1 MNKTINVRGQII
13 DLSVPRVMG
22 VLNIT
27 PDSFYKGSRLGNETE
42 ILNRASEMLQSGAD
56 ILDVGGYSSRPGADD
71 ITEKAELERVSGA
84 LSILRR
90 EFPSAILSLDTYRS
104 SIADIGIREYGV
116 DIINDISGGSLDN
129 EMFGII
135 AEHNVPYVIMHM
147 KGNPQN
153 MQNNPV
159 YEDIMTEIIKWFSE
173 KKQELVLRGVKD
185 IIIDPGFGFGK
196 TVEHNFILLNNLEH
210 FSILDLPVLAGL
222 SRKSMIWKTLG
233 IRPEE
238 SLNGTTVLN
247 TIALMKGISILRV
260 HDVAEAVE
268 AVRLVRWL
276 HGS

>member
-1 MNKTINVRGQII
+1 MSSTINVRGQLI

-27 PDSFYKGSRLGNETE
+27 PDSFYRGSRLGNETE

-56 ILDVGGYSSRPGADD
+56 ILDIGGYSSRPGADD
-71 ITEKAELERVSGA
+71 ITEEEELERVSGA
-84 LSILRR
+84 LRILRR
-90 EFPSAILSLDTYRS
+90 EFPSAILSLDTFRS

-129 EMFGII
+129 EMFAII

-153 MQNNPV
+153 MQNDPV
-159 YEDIMTEIIKWFSE
+159 YEDIMAEIIKWFSE

-185 IIIDPGFGFGK
+185 IIIDPGSGFGK
-196 TVEHNFILLNNLEH
+196 TIEHNFIILNNLER

-233 IRPEE
+233 IRPED

-247 TIALMKGISILRV
+247 TIALLKGISILRV

-268 AVRLVRWL
+268 AVRLVSRL
-276 HGS
+276 QGS

>member
-1 MNKTINVRGQII
+1 MSSTINVRGQLI
-13 DLSVPRVMG
+13 DLTVPRVMG

-27 PDSFYKGSRLGNETE
+27 PDSFYGGSRLGNETE

-56 ILDVGGYSSRPGADD
+56 ILDIGGYSSRPGADD
-71 ITEKAELERVSGA
+71 ITEEEELERVSGA
-84 LSILRR
+84 LRILRR
-90 EFPSAILSLDTYRS
+90 EFPSAILSLDTFRS

-129 EMFGII
+129 EMFEII
-135 AEHNVPYVIMHM
+135 AKHNVPYVIMHM

-153 MQNNPV
+153 MQNDPV
-159 YEDIMTEIIKWFSE
+159 YEDIMAEIIKWFSE
-173 KKQELVLRGVKD
+173 KKQELVLMGVKD

-196 TVEHNFILLNNLEH
+196 TIEHNFILLNNLEQ
-210 FSILDLPVLAGL
+210 FSILDLPVLTGL

-247 TIALMKGISILRV
+247 TIALLKGISILRV

-268 AVRLVRWL
+268 AIRLVSRL
-276 HGS
+276 QGS

>member
-1 MNKTINVRGQII
+1 MNKTINIRGQII
-13 DLSVPRVMG
+13 DLTVPRVMG

-71 ITEKAELERVSGA
+71 ITEKVELKRVSGA

-90 EFPSAILSLDTYRS
+90 EFPSAILSLDTFRS

-116 DIINDISGGSLDN
+116 DIINDISAGSFDN

-159 YEDIMTEIIKWFSE
+159 YEDIMAEIIKWFSE

-196 TVEHNFILLNNLEH
+196 TIEHNFILLNNLER
-210 FSILDLPVLAGL
+210 FSILDLPLLAGL

-233 IRPEE
+233 IKPEE

-268 AVRLVRWL
+268 AVKLISWL

>member
-1 MNKTINVRGQII
+1 MSSTINVRGQLI
-13 DLSVPRVMG
+13 DLTVPRVMG

-27 PDSFYKGSRLGNETE
+27 PDSFYGGSRLENETE

-56 ILDVGGYSSRPGADD
+56 ILDIGGYSSRPGADD
-71 ITEKAELERVSGA
+71 ITEEEELERVSGA
-84 LSILRR
+84 LRILRR
-90 EFPSAILSLDTYRS
+90 EFPSAILSLDTFRS

-129 EMFGII
+129 EMFEII
-135 AEHNVPYVIMHM
+135 AKHNVPYVIMHM

-153 MQNNPV
+153 MQNDPV
-159 YEDIMTEIIKWFSE
+159 YEDIMAEIIKWFSE
-173 KKQELVLRGVKD
+173 KKQELVLMGVKD

-196 TVEHNFILLNNLEH
+196 TIEHNFILLNNLEQ
-210 FSILDLPVLAGL
+210 FSILDLPVLTGL

-233 IRPEE
+233 IRPED

-247 TIALMKGISILRV
+247 TIALLKGISILRV

-268 AVRLVRWL
+268 AIRLVRRL
-276 HGS
+276 QGS